1 MLQSGLLIEYRINKL
16 KIQNIMK
23 QHHNPEDEEARRRAE
38 MKYSGVAINVA
49 EKCRVNQTLEK
60 ERTKVLNNNP
70 RNEDM

>member
-1 MLQSGLLIEYRINKL
+1 
-16 KIQNIMK
+16 MK
-23 QHHNPEDEEARRRAE
+23 QHHNPEDEDTRRRAE
-38 MKYSGVAINVA
+38 KKYSGVAINVA